1 MSAAA
6 SWSYTATATLWPRK
20 GRDEWSGAASFG
32 PPEPVACDYGAES
45 KTMRDARGAEFVVRH
60 EIFTERADIKA
71 GDMIM
76 IGASTAADPL
86 AAGAEEVRS
95 VTRHADTF
103 DRKADDWVVA
113 T

>member
-6 SWSYTATATLWPRK
+6 SWSYTATATLWPRLA
-20 GRDEWSGAASFG
+20 RDEWSGAASFG
-32 PPEPVACDYGAES
+32 APEPVACDYSAES
-45 KTMRDARGAEFVVRH
+45 KTMRDARGAEFVARQV
-60 EIFTERADIKA
+60 IFTERADIKP
-71 GDMIM
+71 GDMIL
-76 IGASTAADPL
+76 IGASTATDPL

-103 DRKADDWVVA
+103 DRRADDYMVA